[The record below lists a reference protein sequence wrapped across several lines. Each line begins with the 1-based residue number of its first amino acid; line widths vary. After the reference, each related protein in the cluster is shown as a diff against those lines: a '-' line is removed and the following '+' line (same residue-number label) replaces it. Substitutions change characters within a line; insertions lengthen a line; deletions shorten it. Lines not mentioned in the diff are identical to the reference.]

1 MKIRV
6 NSNQLERIVVR
17 WLNLYYGDL
26 RPKEFDDY
34 PDEMFYVNSDDEIM
48 MSHLKIKSG
57 KHIYIDDLIWEQIT
71 TIFNLSY
78 NDSVSIMKHWLKETY
93 KLERFTPN
101 RSGFF

>member
-57 KHIYIDDLIWEQIT
+57 KHIYIDDLRISTSTDFSSFPCLEKQGGGVGH
-71 TIFNLSY
+71 NP
-78 NDSVSIMKHWLKETY
+78 SVDLKFKGEFIP
-93 KLERFTPN
+93 L
-101 RSGFF
+101 

>member
-1 MKIRV
+1 MDIQV
-6 NSNQLERIVVR
+6 NKDQLERVAIK

-26 RPKEFDDY
+26 KQKEFDDY

-93 KLERFTPN
+93 KLERFTPY
-101 RSGFF
+101 R